1 MSSCPICC
9 ETFTAAKRKEIQCP
23 YCRVSACVEC
33 CQKFI
38 LDSANADASCM
49 SCRALWNREFLDL
62 TFTKAFIGREYR
74 AHRERVLFEREY
86 AMLPASQFMVEH
98 WKRAQ
103 ELRGEI
109 PGMNARIAE
118 LKAELETLT
127 NQKTR
132 ANNELRVIE
141 MHEYRRGLVNGDSSL
156 GERRQFVKACPAE
169 TCRGF
174 LSTAWKCGTCNVRV
188 CPDCHVIK
196 EGDAHVCNPDDVAT
210 ATLLRKDTKG
220 CPSCATMIT
229 KIDGCFAGD
238 TVIPMYDGTSKYAK
252 DIRVGDVIIGD
263 DGEPRNVLHTM
274 SGFDTMYE
282 VSQKNGASYT
292 VNSKHK
298 LVLKFSGE
306 CVPYWSEKRSS
317 WMMWRIDPTS
327 LTKKY
332 EILPEKIL
340 IDPPIHEIT
349 VEDFLK
355 MSPSV
360 QKEAMGFKSGGI
372 QWEKK
377 EVLLDP
383 YMLGLWLGDGIHTG
397 DCISASDPEILD
409 YIYKWCCE
417 NNAELVHEAPYKFR
431 IRRAGGKIS
440 KDAIGRGSTC
450 ESCAACSLK
459 KYDICDT
466 PIEIFEFEEKKINPL
481 KYLLGEYNLIK
492 NKHVPTEYITNDT
505 DARLKLL
512 AGFIDSDGYVGN
524 DGKRIVIIQKNKEI
538 SDNIIF
544 LARSLGFSV
553 HVTFK
558 TKKNITFP
566 GSEKKTNYEDQ
577 YCINISGKNASCIPT
592 LISRKKC
599 MDSNENKDSLRTGIS
614 ITKKEKDE
622 YFGWTIDGNKRF
634 ILTDCTVV
642 RNCDQMW
649 CTQCHTAFSW
659 RTGAIETS
667 VVHNPHFYEWQRR
680 QNGGVAPRVPGDN
693 GGGCGNAGLMPIY
706 LMETHPVFKK
716 EKHEIRQFMRRTH
729 RLLTHTEAVTIQA
742 YRNRRADN
750 ADLRLYYLVGAI
762 TEKDWKQKLHQREKK
777 AIRND
782 ATRQVI
788 EAFVEVGKILFGDFL
803 MERAS
808 GSDVVEQ
815 IEKLI
820 DYTNENITALE
831 KRFSVK
837 IEKLTTRFV

>member
-23 YCRVSACVEC
+23 YCHVSACVEC

-103 ELRGEI
+103 DLRGEI
-109 PGMNARIAE
+109 PGMTARIAA
-118 LKAELETLT
+118 LKIELETLT

-141 MHEYRRGLVNGDSSL
+141 MHEYRRGLRNGDSSS
-156 GERRQFVKACPAE
+156 ERRQFVKACPAE
-169 TCRGF
+169 ACRGF

-196 EGDAHVCNPDDVAT
+196 EDDEHVCKPDDVAT

-229 KIDGCFAGD
+229 KIDG
-238 TVIPMYDGTSKYAK
+238 
-252 DIRVGDVIIGD
+252 
-263 DGEPRNVLHTM
+263 
-274 SGFDTMYE
+274 
-282 VSQKNGASYT
+282 
-292 VNSKHK
+292 
-298 LVLKFSGE
+298 
-306 CVPYWSEKRSS
+306 
-317 WMMWRIDPTS
+317 
-327 LTKKY
+327 
-332 EILPEKIL
+332 
-340 IDPPIHEIT
+340 
-349 VEDFLK
+349 
-355 MSPSV
+355 
-360 QKEAMGFKSGGI
+360 
-372 QWEKK
+372 
-377 EVLLDP
+377 
-383 YMLGLWLGDGIHTG
+383 
-397 DCISASDPEILD
+397 
-409 YIYKWCCE
+409 
-417 NNAELVHEAPYKFR
+417 
-431 IRRAGGKIS
+431 
-440 KDAIGRGSTC
+440 
-450 ESCAACSLK
+450 
-459 KYDICDT
+459 
-466 PIEIFEFEEKKINPL
+466 
-481 KYLLGEYNLIK
+481 
-492 NKHVPTEYITNDT
+492 
-505 DARLKLL
+505 
-512 AGFIDSDGYVGN
+512 
-524 DGKRIVIIQKNKEI
+524 
-538 SDNIIF
+538 
-544 LARSLGFSV
+544 
-553 HVTFK
+553 
-558 TKKNITFP
+558 
-566 GSEKKTNYEDQ
+566 
-577 YCINISGKNASCIPT
+577 
-592 LISRKKC
+592 
-599 MDSNENKDSLRTGIS
+599 
-614 ITKKEKDE
+614 
-622 YFGWTIDGNKRF
+622 
-634 ILTDCTVV
+634 
-642 RNCDQMW
+642 CDQMW

-693 GGGCGNAGLMPIY
+693 GGCGNAGLMPIY

-716 EKHEIRQFMRRTH
+716 EHHDIKQFMRRTH

-742 YRNRRADN
+742 YRNRREDN

-808 GSDVVEQ
+808 GSDVVGQ